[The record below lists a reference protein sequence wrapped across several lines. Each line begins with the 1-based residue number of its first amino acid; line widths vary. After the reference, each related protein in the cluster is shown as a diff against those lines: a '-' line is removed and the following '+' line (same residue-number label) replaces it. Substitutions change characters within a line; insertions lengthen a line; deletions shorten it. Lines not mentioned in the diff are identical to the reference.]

1 MKKIFVLILIFIFLC
16 MSIFAEELNMNPNL
30 ESGMEYILSEVIP
43 KYYNGQLDI
52 VEERNFMHRKYF
64 VGLQGNPFFSMMRGT
79 EDLIFNFYF
88 LINHDYQSC
97 QCIMLTDETVGNELY
112 EYWIVNIS
120 NRTTPYNF
128 AYFYLTKAESKSST
142 REIVDVS
149 KKYRASYLLQGGT
162 ELDLSVRNLITL
174 YQAEPWYSIESFK
187 DTKYE
192 NMIVKWKKD
201 EPYLRKMNIFE
212 ILYYRLLPKAKRG

>member
-30 ESGMEYILSEVIP
+30 ESGMEYILTEVIP
-43 KYYNGQLDI
+43 KYYNGQRAFK
-52 VEERNFMHRKYF
+52 EERDFLFREYMIMIQGEENFF
-64 VGLQGNPFFSMMRGT
+64 DEMRGT

-97 QCIMLTDETVGNELY
+97 QCIMLTEERVGNELY

-174 YQAEPWYSIESFK
+174 YQ
-187 DTKYE
+187 
-192 NMIVKWKKD
+192 
-201 EPYLRKMNIFE
+201 
-212 ILYYRLLPKAKRG
+212 